1 MTCVGCG
8 RPMPPP
14 APHAGRRVFC
24 SKDCPNTLWRPGLM
38 VGTHT
43 PGGSDEPARP
53 VMLVQRAPD
62 DDGWLAISVDGVVYN
77 IFDSIARLYHTTGQ
91 NRRPACVQAAQHP
104 SEWFGMRRVRLNL
117 KPIAGR

>member
-1 MTCVGCG
+1 
-8 RPMPPP
+8 MPPP

-24 SKDCPNTLWRPGLM
+24 SEDCPNTLWRPGLM

-62 DDGWLAISVDGVVYN
+62 DDGWLAIDEGGVVYN
-77 IFDSIARLYHTTGQ
+77 IFDSIARIYHTASQ
-91 NRRPACVQAAQHP
+91 QKRYLYIRAAQRP
-104 SEWFGMRRVRLNL
+104 REWFGMRRVRLNL
-117 KPIAGR
+117 KPIAAK